1 MNISERQ
8 STGGTLMKAITGRQI
23 ATARPGTHRVQG
35 SPGLFVLVHKS
46 GARSWIYRGWDGA
59 REVRRGLG
67 SVIDVALTDA
77 KRAVLHLRAGI
88 VSGADLPRRTA
99 RTVQAAAAHT
109 WQDAFTRLM
118 DARRI
123 RPSTADSYRSTWR
136 VHVAPLLGGR
146 DVAKTTRE
154 DVISLI
160 AGCSGSAPKKVR
172 KVLAM
177 AGDVAVAAGWIAA
190 SPAGDAI
197 KAALPAAARQ
207 SSDGHYSSM
216 PHTMIADWLPTLA
229 ESPACDAL
237 RVLALTALRPS
248 DVTGAE
254 WTEIDLAAATW
265 TVPGA
270 RHKSGD
276 DFRQPLSPAVVEIL
290 RRQRGR
296 SARYVFPSARVASR
310 PISLPT
316 LRRPMHTAYDLH
328 GFRASFSTWTADTG
342 RDRDVRETCLAHH
355 VGTAVERAYQRSD
368 RIDARRGLMADWAA
382 YLAR

>member
-1 MNISERQ
+1 
-8 STGGTLMKAITGRQI
+8 MKTI
-23 ATARPGTHRVQG
+23 TARQVGTVGRGRHRVAG
-35 SPGLFVLVHKS
+35 APGLYVEVRPS
-46 GARSWIYRGWDGA
+46 GARAWVVRLWDGT
-59 REVRRGLG
+59 RETMRGLG
-67 SVIDVALTDA
+67 SVCDVTVTDA
-77 KRAVLHLRAGI
+77 KRQALTLRAA
-88 VSGADLPRRTA
+88 VVAGADLPRRAA

-109 WQDAFTRLM
+109 WQDAFDRLM
-118 DARRI
+118 DARSI
-123 RPSTADSYRSTWR
+123 RQSTADSYRSTWR
-136 VHVAPLLGGR
+136 VHVAPVLGGL
-146 DVAKTTRE
+146 DVATTTRE

-177 AGDVAVAAGWIAA
+177 AGDVAVAAGWIAT

-207 SSDGHYSSM
+207 SSGGHYSSM
-216 PHTMIADWLPTLA
+216 PHAMIADWLRTLTD
-229 ESPACDAL
+229 SPAGDAL

-248 DVTGAE
+248 DVTGME
-254 WTEIDLAAATW
+254 WREVDLDGATV
-265 TVPGA
+265 TISGA

-276 DFRQPLSPAVVEIL
+276 AFRQPLSTAAVETL

-296 SARYVFPSARVASR
+296 SARYVFPSARVATR

-316 LRRPMHTAYDLH
+316 LRRPMHNAYDLH

-342 RDRDVRETCLAHH
+342 RDSDVRETCLAHK

-368 RIDARRGLMADWAA
+368 QLARRRGLMADWASYIA
-382 YLAR
+382 P